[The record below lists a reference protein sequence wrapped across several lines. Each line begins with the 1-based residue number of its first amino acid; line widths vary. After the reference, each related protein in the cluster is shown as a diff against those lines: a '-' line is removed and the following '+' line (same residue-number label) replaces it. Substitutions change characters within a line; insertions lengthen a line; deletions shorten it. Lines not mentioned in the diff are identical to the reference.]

1 MVHLACCRS
10 NLWIGDEEYKD
21 TEEVEHLKSISFK
34 EVHELQT
41 DTVKGLTIQ
50 RVPASGQSRMGYA
63 QKIDY
68 PAMILQAKKKRK
80 KKRTFNKSITEDFT
94 MKKQDDYNFKEI
106 ESAYKVA
113 ICRNPMLKGISP
125 VSWL

>member
-34 EVHELQT
+34 EVHELQP

-63 QKIDY
+63 QKADY
-68 PAMILQAKKKRK
+68 PAMILQAKKREHLI
-80 KKRTFNKSITEDFT
+80 N
-94 MKKQDDYNFKEI
+94 Q
-106 ESAYKVA
+106 
-113 ICRNPMLKGISP
+113 
-125 VSWL
+125 